1 MKQQLAALENGER
14 HICGGAPSVVLTDID
29 ALIAEAK
36 EAVSQ
41 WLDCRDEEN
50 AHLTTRLI
58 AALTTE
64 REKVAALEAE
74 VERLRGALKRLSFAA
89 QTTGGVA
96 GRDEGLVAAIDNAAL
111 TAHTEVRGQE

>member
-1 MKQQLAALENGER
+1 M
-14 HICGGAPSVVLTDID
+14 TDID

-58 AALTTE
+58 DALTTE
-64 REKVAALEAE
+64 REKVAALETEVERLRGALEIE

-111 TAHTEVRGQE
+111 TAHTEVRGKE